1 MPVEEDIKLLGG
13 FNGPMFKKIYP
24 WISVFI
30 LLALLISSNIY
41 NCSLRRSNSERAAEL
56 ERRAVKYENLY
67 AETNQLYSEALGAI
81 ERTEIELAGIRE
93 ANSRLRGIE
102 SDLRTENR
110 ILERTIN
117 ELGELHSELAEGTGR
132 AEELIQA
139 IEGEARR
146 ALECLGRLQAGS
158 GGTD

>member
-1 MPVEEDIKLLGG
+1 MSDDKLLKIISAVTLILIILGILFIG
-13 FNGPMFKKIYP
+13 FSIRSY
-24 WISVFI
+24 FI
-30 LLALLISSNIY
+30 
-41 NCSLRRSNSERAAEL
+41 RRSDSERAAEL
-56 ERRAVKYENLY
+56 ERRAVKYKNLY

-93 ANSRLRGIE
+93 ANKRLREIE

-117 ELGELHSELAEGTGR
+117 ELGDLHSELAEGTGR

-139 IEGEARR
+139 IDAETRR
-146 ALECLGRLQAGS
+146 GIEIVERLQAGS
-158 GGTD
+158 GKPD